1 MSHMCPNSVTIES
14 QRTSPF
20 KGLKTLRRKKREKWR
35 ACVHR
40 WSDGAQRMA
49 AFYQQENRKQQGQ
62 EVVAEGA
69 FRNSVCAGRRQS
81 LQSRTVTNIQ
91 DDRESEEVES
101 ITERG
106 RI

>member
-1 MSHMCPNSVTIES
+1 MESMCAQME
-14 QRTSPF
+14 
-20 KGLKTLRRKKREKWR
+20 
-35 ACVHR
+35 
-40 WSDGAQRMA
+40 SDGALRMV
-49 AFYQQENRKQQGQ
+49 AFYQQGNRKQQGQ

-69 FRNSVCAGRRQS
+69 FRNSVCAGRRQP